1 MNFSQRIQVL
11 KKWWQLAPPKTKRT
25 LILSVILIL
34 TGLSLF
40 LSTILFSSKKKGH
53 IKSQEPE
60 IEIISKRTQKDIS
73 ESASVR
79 RLKQKV
85 VNLSTDVDRLK
96 KEIHTIKNN
105 IFQLKKTIDNYQN
118 QVKVFQSELIE
129 KAGKLE
135 EIIRKAKEKRKLTAK
150 KKNIKLDKLK
160 KEKSTD
166 SNFNMWERSLN
177 GTNENWIKY
186 AGGLSG
192 KNLKKEWA
200 TPKKVVLETGKPKKL
215 VGEIE
220 ENTTAT
226 RVGESQL
233 KEITIRIPA
242 GSFFRGVLLNG
253 VDAPVTMVAKKNPY
267 PVLIKVKTEA
277 WLPNEYRYDIKG
289 CYIVAAAWGDMSSE
303 RAYFRTERFS
313 CIKKDGGM
321 IETTLDGSVTDGQD
335 GKLGVFGKLVSKQGQ
350 MIARTIL
357 AEVISGFGNALS
369 PKQGMPVFNIGEDS
383 DSDYYTTPPIGKSL
397 KYGLFSG
404 TGEAMKRIA
413 NFYLKMA
420 EQTFPVIEVQAG
432 IPVEI
437 FLLRGVTLTLKKK
450 TENNGGVD
458 NAAD

>member
-1 MNFSQRIQVL
+1 MFSQRIQVL

-25 LILSVILIL
+25 IIMSSILIVI
-34 TGLSLF
+34 GISLF
-40 LSTILFSSKKKGH
+40 ISSYLLGPKKKKRQ
-53 IKSQEPE
+53 KSKQAE
-60 IEIISKRTQKDIS
+60 IEIISKQTQRNIS

-79 RLKQKV
+79 RLKQRV
-85 VNLSTDVDRLK
+85 DELRTDVDEVK
-96 KEIHTIKNN
+96 KELFNVKNDVSN
-105 IFQLKKTIDNYQN
+105 LSKALNDYQGQFSVLQN
-118 QVKVFQSELIE
+118 KLIE

-135 EIIRKAKEKRKLTAK
+135 EIINEVKVQKKIAEKE
-150 KKNIKLDKLK
+150 NIKPKRNVNKRNNQKGK
-160 KEKSTD
+160 KPILNIWNKSF
-166 SNFNMWERSLN
+166 SKN
-177 GTNENWIKY
+177 GTQY
-186 AGGLSG
+186 LGGLL
-192 KNLKKEWA
+192 NEDLKKEWK
-200 TPKKVVLETGKPKKL
+200 TPKKVSLKTGKPKKL
-215 VGEIE
+215 VSEIKE
-220 ENTTAT
+220 SNLSESNGTSSKFEN
-226 RVGESQL
+226 
-233 KEITIRIPA
+233 ITIRIPA

-369 PKQGMPVFNIGEDS
+369 PRQGMPVFNIGEDS
-383 DSDYYTTPPIGKSL
+383 DSDYYTTPPIGKSFR
-397 KYGLFSG
+397 YGLFAG

-432 IPVEI
+432 IPVEV

-458 NAAD
+458 NAAG